1 MKPQEINNVHLKM
14 PQTNQDEQ
22 LWAEKYRPKKSCE
35 IYGQDES
42 KPKIIDFIKNFK
54 KQRRKAMLL
63 SGPPGS
69 GKTSLVYALGN
80 ELGLEIIE
88 LNASD
93 FRNKAQIQEIIGKAI
108 SQQSLFAKS
117 KVMLIDELEGVSG
130 KEDRGGIQELLRL
143 IETTSYPI
151 IMICNDP
158 WQENLRKIKAKS
170 LSIELK
176 SLWCSDIIKILKAI
190 AQKEKVSITDE
201 ALQELIKKTNGDAR
215 AAINDLQATSMLTK
229 KIEKKD
235 LEFLDSREK
244 EVSIIEALKKILETR
259 QAHGAFD
266 QVEKLDFDDFFLWL
280 DENIPQLYKGKEL
293 ERAYDLLSLADVY
306 KGRIHRQQHWR
317 FLVYISSLLTQGIAI
332 SKDHDK
338 LEERMPY
345 IKYRPPSRL
354 LKIWMSNQRKLKKK
368 AIAEKLAPHIHISK
382 KQAMQDLEYLKL
394 ALRNRAQR
402 QRFSEELRLQD
413 EAEWLER

>member
-1 MKPQEINNVHLKM
+1 MISE
-14 PQTNQDEQ
+14 EQ
-22 LWAEKYRPKKSCE
+22 LWTEKYRPKKSSE

-42 KPKIIDFIKNFK
+42 KPKILDFIKNFK

-69 GKTSLVYALGN
+69 GKTSLIYSLAT

-93 FRNKAQIQEIIGKAI
+93 FRNKNQIQEVIGKAI

-117 KVMLIDELEGVSG
+117 KVMLIDELEGISG
-130 KEDRGGIQELLRL
+130 KEDRGGVQELIRL
-143 IETTSYPI
+143 IETTTYPI

-158 WQENLRKIKAKS
+158 WQESLRKIKAKS
-170 LSIELK
+170 LSVELK
-176 SLWCSDIIKILKAI
+176 ALWCSDMLNILKSI
-190 AQKEKVSITDE
+190 AQKEKINITDE
-201 ALQELIKKTNGDAR
+201 AIQELIKKTHGDAR
-215 AAINDLQATSMLTK
+215 ASINDLQATSLLTK

-244 EVSIIEALKKILETR
+244 ETNIIEAIKKILETR
-259 QAHGAFD
+259 EAKGAFD

-280 DENIPQLYKGKEL
+280 DENIPSIYQGKEL
-293 ERAYDLLSLADVY
+293 ERAYELLSLADVY

-317 FLVYISSLLTQGIAI
+317 FLVYISALLTQGIAI
-332 SKDHDK
+332 SKEQNKYSDR
-338 LEERMPY
+338 LPY
-345 IKYRPPSRL
+345 IKYKPPSRI

-368 AIAEKLAPHIHISK
+368 AIAEKLASHIHISK
-382 KQAMQDLEYLKL
+382 KQAMQELDYLKISM
-394 ALRNRAQR
+394 RNQKQR
-402 QRFSEELRLQD
+402 QTFSEELKL
-413 EAEWLER
+413 EPEELEWLER